1 MDNPNNILWISIL
14 GGLISILGAVAT
26 IYSNLYKLKPDRMKT
41 ENEAESAIA
50 DAAESIASGAKISN
64 EYLLARLL
72 EMEKREKDRDR
83 REEEL
88 RLQVDGLQASLA
100 DWQDW
105 ARRLVHQ
112 LKSYGHEPVPFK
124 ILPKTGPLK
133 ASD

>member
-83 REEEL
+83 REIG
-88 RLQVDGLQASLA
+88 RAHV
-100 DWQDW
+100 
-105 ARRLVHQ
+105 
-112 LKSYGHEPVPFK
+112 
-124 ILPKTGPLK
+124 
-133 ASD
+133 